1 MAKTVLVFDFG
12 ISNARVMLCR
22 FDGSALSLE
31 EIHRFANVPVMEDGQ
46 LRWDIDELY
55 EQLKIGISFG
65 VFNGGFDAIST
76 DAWGVDFG
84 LIDKSGQLIE
94 KPVHYADEIPQGVME
109 EVFRRIPAQELFGQ
123 SGVLPQSINTLF
135 RLAAL
140 SMNGGNTLFR
150 AEKMLMIPDLFA
162 YFLTGEYRSEYTTAT
177 TTQLIEHR
185 SRGWNIRLIE
195 ALGLPKRIFS
205 PIIRPGEVYG
215 ELKYELAEE
224 FRCEQVPVIAC
235 AAHDTAST
243 ALAVPSHEEQF
254 AFISCGTWIR
264 VGAQLVRPVI
274 TEQVMEA
281 GFTNEGGSGDCSLLM
296 KNMTGLRLIREC
308 RRYYSDRGGD
318 QSFSDL
324 EREAAAAERFG
335 SFIDPDDPS
344 FYAAEDMPLR
354 IAEYCRRTGQA
365 VPESVGEVMCCIYR
379 SLACGIAAAL
389 EELERLTGC
398 TYDTVYLTGGGARD
412 ALLCGMTASAAGRR
426 VVAGPS
432 EAAALGNGIA
442 SLIALGEIKDAAQAR
457 RIIIESGLTKE
468 YLPADPEKWSAELS
482 RYKNFI
488 GKNGG

>member
-1 MAKTVLVFDFG
+1 MAKKVLVFDFG
-12 ISNARVMLCR
+12 ISSAGVTLCR
-22 FDGSALSLE
+22 FDGSVLSLE
-31 EIHRFANVPVMEDGQ
+31 EIHRFANVPVMEDGH
-46 LRWDIDELY
+46 LRWDTDELY

-65 VFNGGFDAIST
+65 VFNGGFDAISI

-94 KPVHYADEIPQGVME
+94 KPVHYAEEIPQGVME
-109 EVFRRIPAQELFGQ
+109 DVFRRIPGQELFGQ

-140 SMNGGNTLFR
+140 SVSGGNTLFR
-150 AEKMLMIPDLFA
+150 AEKMLMIPDFFA
-162 YFLTGEYRSEYTTAT
+162 YLLTGEYRSEYTAAT

-195 ALGLPKRIFS
+195 ALGLPKRIFC

-235 AAHDTAST
+235 ASHDTASS
-243 ALAVPSHEEQF
+243 ALAVPSDGEQF
-254 AFISCGTWIR
+254 AFVSCGAWIR
-264 VGAQLVRPVI
+264 LGAQLVRHVM

-308 RRYYSDRGGD
+308 RRYYNDHGGD
-318 QSFSDL
+318 YSYSDL
-324 EREAAAAERFG
+324 ERAAAAERFG
-335 SFIDPDDPS
+335 SFIDPDDPT
-344 FYAAEDMPLR
+344 FYAEEDMPLR

-365 VPESVGEVMCCIYR
+365 VPESVGEVMSCIYR
-379 SLACGIAAAL
+379 SLACAIAVGL
-389 EELERLTGC
+389 EDVERLAGC
-398 TYDTVYLTGGGARD
+398 TYDTLYITGGGARD
-412 ALLCGMTASAAGRR
+412 ALLCEMTASAAGRR

-457 RIIIESGLTKE
+457 RIIIESGFTKE
-468 YLPADPEKWSAELS
+468 YEPTDHEKWSAEPA
-482 RYKNFI
+482 RYKDLI
-488 GKNGG
+488 GRNGV